1 MVEQE
6 LTKEELEAFNETWG
20 IKEPSQKK
28 DSSTLSYVGIL
39 KKILKESFAKK
50 KKTS

>member
-20 IKEPSQKK
+20 IAAAPQKK
-28 DSSTLSYVGIL
+28 DSSVLPFAGAIRKYIRE
-39 KKILKESFAKK
+39 KIEKL